1 MVMNKEALFLQGF
14 NLRRNL
20 TENLYVTH
28 IPLSGVNSLKII
40 YLNLKMANQLDSLKL
55 NRSRR

>member
-28 IPLSGVNSLKII
+28 IPLKCSEFFKDY

>member
-28 IPLSGVNSLKII
+28 IPLKWSEFFKDYLFEFKSSTNSSSVK
-40 YLNLKMANQLDSLKL
+40 
-55 NRSRR
+55 